1 MEIIRTVGKRLTKYW
16 IAALL
21 IPLAFAILGWIL
33 PVGSVYSRFQ
43 ASSTIWLGNY
53 GNSMFNKADN
63 VRILLANEPFY
74 KEYLPQLLEKE
85 GDNFASDVN
94 ITILK
99 KTIIQITYTA
109 SSRQQAAATVNKIAD
124 RFIARDHQAYSE
136 KSEILKAALDRLDA
150 VKKRTTDDPA
160 LFYQLKSEQLRDRPA
175 QILQRAEAGTTR
187 GSRAF
192 SAKKRA
198 VLGLVFGLTVV
209 IFAAA
214 WPELVREERRQR
226 EGD

>member
-1 MEIIRTVGKRLTKYW
+1 MDIIRRIGKRLTKYW

-21 IPLAFAILGWIL
+21 IPLAFAILGWVL
-33 PVGSVYSRFQ
+33 PVGSAYSRFQ
-43 ASSTIWLGNY
+43 ASSTIWLGSY

-63 VRILLANEPFY
+63 ARILLANEPFY
-74 KEYLPQLLEKE
+74 KEYFPQLLKKE
-85 GDNFASDVN
+85 GDNFPSDVN

-99 KTIIQITYTA
+99 KTMIQITYTA

-124 RFIARDHQAYSE
+124 RFITRDEQAYHE
-136 KSEILKAALDRLDA
+136 KSELLKAALVRLDD
-150 VKKRTTDDPA
+150 VKKQATDDPA

-175 QILQRAEAGTTR
+175 QILQRAEAGTSR
-187 GSRAF
+187 GSSAF

-198 VLGLVFGLTVV
+198 VLGLVFGLTLV

-226 EGD
+226 EGE